1 VRLARFSLLAIF
13 VLSGCSPAPERLNL
27 ILVSVDTLRA
37 DHLSSYGGSVPTP
50 AFDRVAR
57 EGLLFEN
64 AVTVAPTTLPA
75 HASLL
80 TGAGPLSHRVH
91 DNVGFRLREDLE
103 TLASTLKARGYRTG
117 GFVGSF
123 VLDRKFGLA
132 RGFDVYSDE
141 TPETDRGLRERRGEK
156 VLEEALSW
164 MESARQGPFFA
175 FLHFFDPHRPYA
187 PPPPFDRSYQGEVLY
202 VDSLLTRLLAFL
214 DEAGLAES
222 TLLVVTA
229 DHGESLGEHGEDTH
243 GFFLYQSTLHVP
255 LLMRGPAIPAGE
267 RSQALIR
274 TVDVAPTALEILRL
288 EAPSSFEGV
297 SFLSASGELRAPEV
311 EAVSETFV
319 PRLHYGWSELRSLRR
334 GKWKLVLAPR
344 SELYDLDS
352 DPGEE
357 RDRIADEEAV
367 AASLRA
373 RFDELPRPD
382 AIRAVSLDAGTL
394 ASLHAL
400 GYLGGSEDAPAPER
414 SFADLP
420 DPKDRLEVY
429 RALNEL
435 TAVSNPAP
443 EDMAL
448 LARILETE
456 PRSTKAL
463 SMQGNFLLDLRRP
476 REAREAFER
485 LLQIHPESYDG
496 LYGLGRALAN
506 LGETDAALENLEKAR
521 ALDPRS
527 PAVYSRLAELEES
540 RGNLAASE
548 RWLRQGIEMAPGRIL
563 YQDLVDFLLEHDRG
577 AELSTVVDEWS
588 GPGADAARSY
598 AQAAMLE
605 ARGDTAAA
613 IVELERALE
622 LTPADDNVEQALA
635 NGLSR
640 SGRYEEAMAHYRAI
654 LARTPCYLGAL
665 TNLGAAYERSG
676 KVDEGIRAYES
687 AIECDP
693 GYANAYRNLGAALA
707 RKGDLRRAL
716 ETLRKAREL
725 GPRDPELDSA
735 IAELESL
742 TR

>member
-1 VRLARFSLLAIF
+1 VRLARLPLLAF
-13 VLSGCSPAPERLNL
+13 FALSACSSAPERLNL

-37 DHLSSYGGSVPTP
+37 DHLACYGGSVPTP

-64 AVTVAPTTLPA
+64 AATVAPTTLPA

-80 TGAGPLSHRVH
+80 TGAAPLAHRVH
-91 DNVGFRLREDLE
+91 DNVGFRLREDVP
-103 TLASTLKARGYRTG
+103 TLASTLAARGYRTG
-117 GFVGSF
+117 GFVGAF

-132 RGFDVYSDE
+132 RGFDLYSDE

-156 VLEEALSW
+156 VLGEALEW
-164 MESARQGPFFA
+164 MSAERPEPFFA
-175 FLHFFDPHRPYA
+175 FLHFFDPHRPYDPPA
-187 PPPPFDRSYQGEVLY
+187 PFERSYQGEVLY
-202 VDSLLTRLLAFL
+202 VDSLLERLLGFL
-214 DEAGLAES
+214 DETRLGDS
-222 TLLVVTA
+222 TVLVVTA

-255 LLMRGPAIPAGE
+255 LLLRGPGIREGE
-267 RSQALIR
+267 RSKALIR
-274 TVDVAPTALEILRL
+274 TIDVAPTALEILNL

-297 SFLSASGELRAPEV
+297 SFVSAKGELRSPEV

-334 GKWKLVLAPR
+334 GNWKLVEAPR
-344 SELYDLDS
+344 SELYDLDA

-357 RDRIADEEAV
+357 RNRIAEEARV
-367 AASLRA
+367 ARGLRA
-373 RFDELPRPD
+373 RLEELPR
-382 AIRAVSLDAGTL
+382 AETIRPESLDPGTL

-400 GYLGGSEDAPAPER
+400 GYLGGSSEGPAPDR
-414 SFADLP
+414 PFTDLP

-435 TAVSNPAP
+435 TAVSSPTAQDV
-443 EDMAL
+443 ER
-448 LARILETE
+448 LARILEEE

-476 REAREAFER
+476 REAKEVFER
-485 LLQIHPESYDG
+485 LLAIHSESYDG
-496 LYGLGRALAN
+496 RYGLGRALAG
-506 LGETDAALENLEKAR
+506 LGETDEALENLERAR

-527 PAVYSRLAELEES
+527 SGVYLQLASLEKS

-548 RWLRQGIEMAPGRIL
+548 RWLQQGIEIAPGRLL
-563 YQDLVDFLLEHDRG
+563 YQGLADLLLAAGRA
-577 AELSTVVDEWS
+577 AELSKLANEWN

-598 AQAAMLE
+598 VRAALLD
-605 ARGDTAAA
+605 ARGDGDGA
-613 IVELERALE
+613 IAELERALE
-622 LTPADDNVEQALA
+622 LTPSDDNLEQALA
-635 NGLSR
+635 NALSR
-640 SGRYEEAMAHYRAI
+640 AGRYEEAMAHYEAI

-665 TNLGAAYERSG
+665 TNLGAAYERGG

-687 AIECDP
+687 AIRCDP
-693 GYANAYRNLGAALA
+693 SYPNAYRNLGAALA

-716 ETLRKAREL
+716 EALRTAKRLAPEES
-725 GPRDPELDSA
+725 ELDSA